1 MNGQTRG
8 KRVHQRWAE
17 FRFSVIGQLLAAP
30 PPRGELAAAIA
41 ALAERTW
48 HHPITSEHSRF
59 GFSTIER
66 WYYRALK
73 EKRDPVGVLRADP
86 VLAEAAGWSIPA
98 PDLIVRLNRATRG
111 RLLRSDR
118 GFPDRPDNVPA
129 G

>member
-1 MNGQTRG
+1 MGQEARG

-30 PPRGELAAAIA
+30 PPKGELATAIA

-48 HHPITSEHSRF
+48 HHPITDEHTRF

-73 EKRDPVGVLRADP
+73 EKSDPVGVLRRKLRAD
-86 VLAEAAGWSIPA
+86 AGQQPA
-98 PDLIVRLNRATRG
+98 MSSAVRQVIHAQ
-111 RLLRSDR
+111 
-118 GFPDRPDNVPA
+118 
-129 G
+129 